1 MTAEQAKSP
10 SRFQPLRDFLEKHD
24 RFLLLTHIGPDGD
37 GLLACL
43 ALSRYLH
50 EIGKQATVVTEDKV
64 PAFAAPFDPEGLV
77 RGRRDLLAHD
87 DWAAR
92 FDACLILD
100 TGKASRLG
108 RLEEPLE
115 TSGLPLAVV
124 DHHIREDDNID
135 CPSVID
141 AGAAAVGELMADFME
156 EEGYAFH
163 NPLINRALMAAIV
176 YDTGQFRFT
185 NTTKRTLNWA
195 ARLVE
200 LGASPGEAY
209 SIFWES
215 NGAGSVKLLGELMSR
230 MTIDC
235 GGRLAWFTL
244 SSREMERFGVSRDE
258 TEEYISVPRS
268 IESVEVIAFL
278 SELEN
283 GRIRVSMRSKG
294 RVEIHDVARTFGG
307 GGHAF
312 AAGARMRAP
321 LDEAARLVTAALAGK
336 IRDVLGPDQGA

>member
-1 MTAEQAKSP
+1 MSTEQTQNP
-10 SRFQPLRDFLEKHD
+10 SRFQPLRDFLERYD

-37 GLLACL
+37 GLLACV
-43 ALSRYLH
+43 ALSRYLR
-50 EIGKQATVVTEDKV
+50 EAGKQATVVTEDKT
-64 PAFAAPFDPEGLV
+64 PAFVASFDPEGLV
-77 RGRRDLLAHD
+77 RSRKELLAQE

-108 RLEEPLE
+108 RLEEPVKN
-115 TSGLPLAVV
+115 SGLPLAVV
-124 DHHIREDDNID
+124 DHHIREEDNMD

-141 AGAAAVGELMADFME
+141 PKAAAVGEMMADFME
-156 EEGYAFH
+156 EEGYAFD
-163 NPLINRALMAAIV
+163 NPLVTRALMAALV

-185 NTTKRTLNWA
+185 NTTRRTLSWA

-215 NGAGSVKLLGELMSR
+215 NGAGSVKLLGTLMSR
-230 MTIDC
+230 MALDC

-244 SSREMERFGVSRDE
+244 TAQELDRFGVSRDE

-283 GRIRVSMRSKG
+283 GRIRVSLRSKG
-294 RVEIHDVARTFGG
+294 RVEIHDVARAFGG

-321 LDEAARLVTAALAGK
+321 LGEAARLVTAALAEK
-336 IRDVLGPDQGA
+336 IRNVLGPDQGA

>member
-1 MTAEQAKSP
+1 MSADTEENP
-10 SRFQPLRDFLEKHD
+10 SRFHPLRDFLARHD

-37 GLLACL
+37 GLLACV
-43 ALSRYLH
+43 ALSRYLKAIDKH
-50 EIGKQATVVTEDKV
+50 ATVVTEDKA

-77 RGRRDLLAHD
+77 RSREELLAQE
-87 DWAAR
+87 DWAER

-108 RLEEPLE
+108 RLEEPLKAG
-115 TSGLPLAVV
+115 GLPLAVV
-124 DHHIREDDNID
+124 DHHIREEDNID

-141 AGAAAVGELMADFME
+141 PKAAAVGEMMADFME
-156 EEGYAFH
+156 EEGYAFDD
-163 NPLINRALMAAIV
+163 PLITRALMACLV

-185 NTTKRTLNWA
+185 NTTRRTLNWA
-195 ARLVE
+195 SRFVA

-215 NGAGSVKLLGELMSR
+215 NGAGSVKLLGTLMSR
-230 MTIDC
+230 MTLDC

-244 SSREMERFGVSRDE
+244 TAQELDRFGVSRSE

-268 IESVEVIAFL
+268 IESVEVIAFF

-283 GRIRVSMRSKG
+283 GRIRISLRSKG
-294 RVEIHDVARTFGG
+294 RVEIHDVARMFGG

-312 AAGARMRAP
+312 AAGARMRPP
-321 LDEAARLVTAALAGK
+321 LAEAARLVTTALAGK
-336 IRDVLGPDQGA
+336 IRDVLGPD

>member
-1 MTAEQAKSP
+1 MSTEQTPSP
-10 SRFQPLRDFLEKHD
+10 SRLQPLRDFLAQHN

-50 EIGKQATVVTEDKV
+50 EIGKHATVVTEDK
-64 PAFAAPFDPEGLV
+64 APVFVASFDPEGLV
-77 RGRRDLLAHD
+77 RSRGDLLAQE
-87 DWAAR
+87 DWAER

-108 RLEEPLE
+108 RLEAPLAAG
-115 TSGLPLAVV
+115 GLPLAVV
-124 DHHIREDDNID
+124 DHHIREEDNID

-141 AGAAAVGELMADFME
+141 PDAAAVGEMIADYLD
-156 EEGYAFH
+156 EEGYPFDD
-163 NPLINRALMAAIV
+163 PLITRALMAALV

-185 NTTKRTLNWA
+185 NTSKRTLNWA

-215 NGAGSVKLLGELMSR
+215 NGAGSIKLLGELMSR
-230 MTIDC
+230 MTLDC

-244 SSREMERFGVSRDE
+244 RTMELERFGVSRSE

-268 IESVEVIAFL
+268 IESVEVIAYF

-283 GRIRVSMRSKG
+283 GRIRVSLRSKG
-294 RVEIHDVARTFGG
+294 RVEIHDVARMYGG

-312 AAGARMRAP
+312 AAGARMRPP
-321 LDEAARLVTAALAGK
+321 LDEAARLITTELAKK
-336 IRDVLGPDQGA
+336 IRTVLGPDE

>member
-1 MTAEQAKSP
+1 MSTEQTQSQ
-10 SRFQPLRDFLEKHD
+10 SRFQPLRDFLEQHE
-24 RFLLLTHIGPDGD
+24 RFLLLTHVGPDGD
-37 GLLACL
+37 GLLACV
-43 ALSRYLH
+43 ALSRYLKAT
-50 EIGKQATVVTEDKV
+50 GKHATVVTEDKTPV
-64 PAFAAPFDPEGLV
+64 FVAPFDPEGLV
-77 RGRRDLLAHD
+77 RSREDLLAQE

-108 RLEEPLE
+108 RLEEPLKAG
-115 TSGLPLAVV
+115 GLPLAVV
-124 DHHIREDDNID
+124 DHHIREEDNID

-141 AGAAAVGELMADFME
+141 AGAAAVGEMIADFLD
-156 EEGYAFH
+156 EEGYAFDD
-163 NPLINRALMAAIV
+163 LLVTRALMAALV

-185 NTTKRTLNWA
+185 NTSRRTLNWA

-215 NGAGSVKLLGELMSR
+215 NGAGSVKLLGTLMSR
-230 MTIDC
+230 MALDC

-244 SSREMERFGVSRDE
+244 SAQELDRFGVSRSE

-312 AAGARMRAP
+312 AAGARMRPP
-321 LDEAARLVTAALAGK
+321 LEEAARLVTAALAEK
-336 IRDVLGPDQGA
+336 IRNVLGPDQGA

>member
-1 MTAEQAKSP
+1 MSTEQTPSP
-10 SRFQPLRDFLEKHD
+10 SRFQPLRDFLAQHN

-43 ALSRYLH
+43 ALSRYLR
-50 EIGKQATVVTEDKV
+50 EIGKHATVVTEDKTPV
-64 PAFAAPFDPEGLV
+64 FVASFDPEGLV
-77 RGRRDLLAHD
+77 RSRGDLLAQE
-87 DWAAR
+87 DWAER

-108 RLEEPLE
+108 RLEEPLMA
-115 TSGLPLAVV
+115 SGLPPAVV
-124 DHHIREDDNID
+124 DHHIREEDNID

-141 AGAAAVGELMADFME
+141 AQAAAVGEMIADYLD
-156 EEGYAFH
+156 EEGYPFDD
-163 NPLINRALMAAIV
+163 PLITRALMACLV

-185 NTTKRTLNWA
+185 NTSRRTLNWA

-215 NGAGSVKLLGELMSR
+215 SGAGSIKLLGALMSR
-230 MTIDC
+230 MSIDC

-244 SSREMERFGVSRDE
+244 SAKELERFGVSRSE

-268 IESVEVIAFL
+268 IESVEVIAFF
-278 SELEN
+278 SELDN
-283 GRIRVSMRSKG
+283 GRIRVSLRSKG
-294 RVEIHDVARTFGG
+294 RVEIHDVARMYGG

-312 AAGARMRAP
+312 AAGARMRPP
-321 LDEAARLVTAALAGK
+321 LDEAARLITAALAKK
-336 IRDVLGPDQGA
+336 IRAVLGPD

>member
-1 MTAEQAKSP
+1 MSTEQTPSP
-10 SRFQPLRDFLEKHD
+10 SRLQPLRDFLAQHN

-37 GLLACL
+37 GLLASV
-43 ALSRYLH
+43 ALSRYLR
-50 EIGKQATVVTEDKV
+50 EIGKHATVVTEDK
-64 PAFAAPFDPEGLV
+64 APVFVASFDPEGLV
-77 RGRRDLLAHD
+77 RSRGDLLAQE
-87 DWAAR
+87 DWAER

-108 RLEEPLE
+108 RLEAPLMA
-115 TSGLPLAVV
+115 SGLPLAVV
-124 DHHIREDDNID
+124 DHHIHEEDNID

-141 AGAAAVGELMADFME
+141 AQAAAVGEMIADYLD
-156 EEGYAFH
+156 EEGYPFDD
-163 NPLINRALMAAIV
+163 PLITRALMACLV
-176 YDTGQFRFT
+176 FDTGQFRFT
-185 NTTKRTLNWA
+185 NTSRRTLNWA

-215 NGAGSVKLLGELMSR
+215 NGAGSIKLLGELMSR
-230 MTIDC
+230 MTLDC

-244 SSREMERFGVSRDE
+244 SAKELERFGVSRSE

-268 IESVEVIAFL
+268 IESVEVIAYF

-283 GRIRVSMRSKG
+283 GRIRVSLRSKG
-294 RVEIHDVARTFGG
+294 RVEIHDVARMFGG

-312 AAGARMRAP
+312 AAGARMRPP
-321 LDEAARLVTAALAGK
+321 LDEAARLITTELAKK
-336 IRDVLGPDQGA
+336 IRTVLGPDE

>member
-1 MTAEQAKSP
+1 MSAESSEGAG
-10 SRFQPLRDFLEKHD
+10 RFRPLRDFLEKHE
-24 RFLLLTHIGPDGD
+24 RILLLTHVGPDGD
-37 GLLACL
+37 GLLACV
-43 ALSRYLH
+43 ALGRYLR
-50 EIGKQATVVTEDKV
+50 ETGKNATVVTEDRV
-64 PAFAAPFDPEGLV
+64 PAFVASFDPEGLV
-77 RGRRDLLAHD
+77 RSRKELLAQE

-108 RLEEPLE
+108 KLEEPVMA
-115 TSGLPLAVV
+115 SALPLAVV
-124 DHHIREDDNID
+124 DHHIREEDNID
-135 CPSVID
+135 CPSVVD
-141 AGAAAVGELMADFME
+141 PKAAAVGEMVADFLE
-156 EEGYAFH
+156 EEGYAFG
-163 NPLINRALMAAIV
+163 NPLITRALMACLV

-230 MTIDC
+230 MTLDC

-244 SSREMERFGVSRDE
+244 SAKDLERYGVSRDE

-268 IESVEVIAFL
+268 IESVEVIAFF

-283 GRIRVSMRSKG
+283 GRIRVSLRSKG
-294 RVEIHDVARTFGG
+294 LVEIHDVARAFGG

-312 AAGARMRAP
+312 AAGARMRTP

-336 IRDVLGPDQGA
+336 IRGVLGPD

>member
-1 MTAEQAKSP
+1 MSTEQTSSP
-10 SRFQPLRDFLEKHD
+10 SRFQPLRDFLSNHE
-24 RFLLLTHIGPDGD
+24 RFLLLTHVGPDGD
-37 GLLACL
+37 GLLACV
-43 ALSRYLH
+43 ALSRYLR

-64 PAFAAPFDPEGLV
+64 PVFVAPFDPEGLV
-77 RGRRDLLAHD
+77 RSRKELLGQE
-87 DWAAR
+87 DWSER
-92 FDACLILD
+92 FDGCLILD

-108 RLEEPLE
+108 RLEEPLKA
-115 TSGLPLAVV
+115 SGLPQAVI
-124 DHHIREDDNID
+124 DHHIREEDNID

-141 AGAAAVGELMADFME
+141 ADAAAVGEMMADYLD
-156 EEGYAFH
+156 EEGYPFDDL
-163 NPLINRALMAAIV
+163 LITRALMAALV

-185 NTTKRTLNWA
+185 NTSRRTLNWA

-215 NGAGSVKLLGELMSR
+215 NGAGSLKLLGTLMSR
-230 MTIDC
+230 MALDC

-244 SSREMERFGVSRDE
+244 SAQELDRFGVSRSE

-321 LDEAARLVTAALAGK
+321 LEEAARLITTALAEK
-336 IRDVLGPDQGA
+336 IRDVLGPD

>member
-1 MTAEQAKSP
+1 MSTEQTPSP
-10 SRFQPLRDFLEKHD
+10 SRLQPLRDFLAQHN

-37 GLLACL
+37 GLLASV
-43 ALSRYLH
+43 ALSRYLR
-50 EIGKQATVVTEDKV
+50 EIGKHATVVTEDK
-64 PAFAAPFDPEGLV
+64 APVFVASFDPEGLV
-77 RGRRDLLAHD
+77 RSRADLLAQE
-87 DWAAR
+87 DWAER

-108 RLEEPLE
+108 RLEEPLQN
-115 TSGLPLAVV
+115 SGLPLAVV
-124 DHHIREDDNID
+124 DHHIREEDNID

-141 AGAAAVGELMADFME
+141 PDAAAVGEMIADYLD
-156 EEGYAFH
+156 EEGYPFDD
-163 NPLINRALMAAIV
+163 PLITRALMACLV

-185 NTTKRTLNWA
+185 NTSKRTLNWA

-215 NGAGSVKLLGELMSR
+215 NGAGSIKLLGELMSR
-230 MTIDC
+230 MTLDC

-244 SSREMERFGVSRDE
+244 RTMELERFGVSRSE

-268 IESVEVIAFL
+268 IESVEVIAYF

-283 GRIRVSMRSKG
+283 GRIRVSLRSKG
-294 RVEIHDVARTFGG
+294 RVEIHDVARMFGG

-312 AAGARMRAP
+312 ASGARMRPP
-321 LDEAARLVTAALAGK
+321 LDEAARLITTELAKK
-336 IRDVLGPDQGA
+336 IRTVLGPDE